1 MRTRQRGVTVIG
13 WIILMIPFAIV
24 GYAGIRLAPVYLN
37 YMKVVRAL
45 DEVAG
50 DPDGA
55 SMTPETI
62 RMKIDRHFEIDMVDY
77 PTAKDMKITRD
88 GTTGRWSRPTRTTR
102 RCSRIFPCT
111 WCSTSWSTRGVGLGV
126 AASAMERRRAP
137 GRWVRAALGYQPRE
151 LGLFAPP

>member
-1 MRTRQRGVTVIG
+1 MRTRQRGVTAIG

-50 DPDGA
+50 DPDGG

-62 RMKIDRHFEIDMVDY
+62 RTKIDRHFEIDMVDY

-88 GTTGRWSRPTRTTR
+88 GTTWEVEASYEDDAPLF
-102 RCSRIFPCT
+102 SNISLHVVFDKMVH
-111 WCSTSWSTRGVGLGV
+111 TRGGAG
-126 AASAMERRRAP
+126 
-137 GRWVRAALGYQPRE
+137 GG
-151 LGLFAPP
+151 G